1 MELSD
6 QQLEM
11 CESSQW
17 DFSDLNALFLNC
29 TLKKSPEMSHTQG
42 LVEISKAI
50 MEKNGVSVE
59 VVRPVDYNIAY
70 GVYPD
75 MTEQGWEQD
84 DWPQIYVKFKVAEIL
99 VITSAIW
106 LG

>member
-17 DFSDLNALFLNC
+17 DFSDLHALFLNC

-50 MEKNGVSVE
+50 MGEKRRFRGGCAPRRLQHCLWSLSGHDE
-59 VVRPVDYNIAY
+59 A
-70 GVYPD
+70 G
-75 MTEQGWEQD
+75 
-84 DWPQIYVKFKVAEIL
+84 
-99 VITSAIW
+99 
-106 LG
+106 LGAR